1 MKHSL
6 LVILGLCA
14 IYYNVVAQAKTK
26 KLPNNINHPSINV
39 YAPYMS
45 FDANALVFL
54 SDNSEDNIPAMVYS
68 MKENADWKDPVAAP
82 KPVNTRLNFLR
93 GYSLSA
99 DGKKLYFTSM
109 KSPGVGGYDILVSD
123 YKGSTWADPLNFGTP
138 INSKSNEACASFTP
152 DGNTIYFMRCD
163 KMNQDKAEGCKIF
176 MSKKKSNGQWEEPA
190 ELPAQINTGNSQ
202 TPRILADAET
212 LIFSSDKLKPSKGGM
227 DLFITKFQNG
237 TWTNPVALDF
247 ANTEKDDQYI
257 SVNALG
263 RYLLRDSPGA
273 RKNELVEYLIPND
286 IRPKGMMKIDGKVT
300 DPAGVPTPAYISI
313 IDLKTNKRIYSGR
326 PTNNG
331 SFLVYLMEGSQ
342 YEISID
348 PEQSNITYFAKQ
360 FDLTTDKIPQSE
372 KVNAVLKP
380 VAAGDELSLEAVK
393 FLPATSNIDPVS
405 FDDLKRLARVV
416 KANPQFKF
424 EIQVLLKGYEED
436 SIRSNADLTETIY
449 DSLVT
454 QMEDIDSLGQ
464 KYTRDTL
471 ELLTTYS
478 NDRTLKQAQAVI
490 KYLSTQGA
498 DPAALSFFVNAIEA
512 LKPEDKKITVKA
524 FVRSK

>member
-1 MKHSL
+1 MKHSF
-6 LVILGLCA
+6 LVIIAFTTIQCNLL
-14 IYYNVVAQAKTK
+14 AQAKTR

-54 SDNSEDNIPAMVYS
+54 SDNSEDNVPAMVYS
-68 MKENADWKDPVAAP
+68 IKENADWKDPLPAP
-82 KPVNTRLNFLR
+82 KQVNTRLNFLR

-99 DGKKLYFTSM
+99 DGKKLFFTSM

-152 DGNTIYFMRCD
+152 DGNAIYFMRCD
-163 KMNQDKAEGCKIF
+163 KMTQDKAEGCKIF
-176 MSKKKSNGQWEEPA
+176 MSKKKTNGQWEEPV

-212 LIFSSDKLKPSKGGM
+212 LIFSSDKLSPNKGGM
-227 DLFITKFQNG
+227 DLYVTKLKNG
-237 TWTNPVALDF
+237 AWSNPVALDF
-247 ANTEKDDQYI
+247 INTDKDDQYV

-286 IRPKGMMKIDGKVT
+286 VRPRGMMKIDGKVT
-300 DPAGVPTPAYISI
+300 DPSGAPTPAYISI
-313 IDLKTNKRIYSGR
+313 VDLKTNKRFYSGR
-326 PTNNG
+326 PTSAG
-331 SFLVYLMEGSQ
+331 TFLIYLMEGTQ

-360 FDLTTDKIPQSE
+360 FDLTSDKIPQIE

-380 VAAGDELSLEAVK
+380 VATGDELSLEAVK
-393 FLPATSNIDPVS
+393 FLPASSNIDPVS
-405 FDDLKRLARVV
+405 FEDLKRLARVI

-436 SIRSNADLTETIY
+436 STKSKPDLTEILY
-449 DSLVT
+449 DTLITKV
-454 QMEDIDSLGQ
+454 EDIDTLGQ
-464 KYTRDTL
+464 KYTRDSIEVL
-471 ELLTTYS
+471 ISYH
-478 NDRTLKQAQAVI
+478 NDRTLKQAQAI
-490 KYLSTQGA
+490 ITYLTSQGA
-498 DPAALSFFVNAIEA
+498 DSSSLSIFGNAIEA
-512 LKPEDKKITVKA
+512 LKPEEKKTTVKA
-524 FVRSK
+524 FVRKK